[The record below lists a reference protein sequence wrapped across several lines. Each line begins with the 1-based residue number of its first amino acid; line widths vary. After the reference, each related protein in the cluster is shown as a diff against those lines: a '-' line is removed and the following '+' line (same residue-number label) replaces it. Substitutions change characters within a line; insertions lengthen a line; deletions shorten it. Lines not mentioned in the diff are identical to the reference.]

1 MTLRHYFITAATTLL
16 CGLSV
21 PAHASCFGLLDEG
34 CKLSVAKEDDL
45 SFGSMVVT
53 GSGEATLDPI
63 SGALSGS
70 AMTPA
75 LFLGSTKPAKFTVTC
90 SVSPG
95 VKVNFGNFSY
105 RVSVSVAPDLN
116 KIDGPPSAAMALRQF
131 SIRPTP
137 ELASA
142 SYYVETCSSYKKTFT
157 VGATLGVGA
166 SQIFGNY
173 QSLIEFV
180 VSP

>member
-1 MTLRHYFITAATTLL
+1 MTLRHCFIAAATTLL

-21 PAHASCFGLLDEG
+21 PAHASCFGLLDER

-75 LFLGSTKPAKFTVTC
+75 LFFKQHETGQVHGHLQCESRCEGQVWELLLSGERVGSPW
-90 SVSPG
+90 
-95 VKVNFGNFSY
+95 
-105 RVSVSVAPDLN
+105 L
-116 KIDGPPSAAMALRQF
+116 
-131 SIRPTP
+131 
-137 ELASA
+137 E
-142 SYYVETCSSYKKTFT
+142 
-157 VGATLGVGA
+157 
-166 SQIFGNY
+166 
-173 QSLIEFV
+173 
-180 VSP
+180 